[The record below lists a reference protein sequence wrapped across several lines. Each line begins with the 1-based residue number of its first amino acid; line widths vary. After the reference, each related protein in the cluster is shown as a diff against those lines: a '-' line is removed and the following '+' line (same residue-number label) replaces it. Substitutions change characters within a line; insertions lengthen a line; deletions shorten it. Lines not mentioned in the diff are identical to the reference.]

1 MMKAAP
7 VHHFVVGPRRVAQ
20 SPGSSPPICVCIELR
35 FLSPGITRFGR
46 CCEPLHHPRCPA
58 CPSPA
63 SGWSSLADARWVFGV
78 ACAFL
83 VYMRSPLPWRSAGR
97 TFAHSPR
104 WQAAVRKPER
114 RPLVVDI
121 LLTWRRQ
128 GEVGRAQRTSVD
140 DVTGIVDQTI
150 RDRQAKMG
158 RVPKLGML
166 GRERR
171 EDFANRRVWAAPR
184 TIAAILALHSP
195 CLAAPT
201 IREPAWRS
209 RERV

>member
-7 VHHFVVGPRRVAQ
+7 VHHFVVGPRWVAQ

-46 CCEPLHHPRCPA
+46 CCGT
-58 CPSPA
+58 SPPPQVP
-63 SGWSSLADARWVFGV
+63 GLSLPGFR
-78 ACAFL
+78 L
-83 VYMRSPLPWRSAGR
+83 VIPG
-97 TFAHSPR
+97 
-104 WQAAVRKPER
+104 R
-114 RPLVVDI
+114 RPLGLWCCVRLPCLYAVA
-121 LLTWRRQ
+121 TT
-128 GEVGRAQRTSVD
+128 VAQRRGYLCSFT
-140 DVTGIVDQTI
+140 QTAGGRTEAGAAAASSGYLADMAKAGRDWPRSTNECRRCD
-150 RDRQAKMG
+150 RDRRSDDTRPASEMG

-166 GRERR
+166 GRERG

-201 IREPAWRS
+201 IREPTC
-209 RERV
+209 